1 MAMSRFM
8 QQGYRLGARVERTWR
23 TPFCATILQPFA
35 PIVPALSRVRC
46 REMVLRK
53 GRTERRMIW
62 HIADELS
69 RGERLANW
77 LALAALLAI
86 GIVC

>member
-1 MAMSRFM
+1 
-8 QQGYRLGARVERTWR
+8 
-23 TPFCATILQPFA
+23 
-35 PIVPALSRVRC
+35 
-46 REMVLRK
+46 MVLRK

-69 RGERLANW
+69 LRGERLANW